1 MAKAKY
7 EAKRVINGTFGSV
20 EMDGEDVMEVV
31 AFQAK
36 DEYSKEAIS
45 QAGAMSKGYKITGVE
60 GKGSMKVNK
69 INSRMIK
76 KIGRQAREGKT
87 PTLTLTGTLAD
98 PDAFGSEKIAFTD
111 VIVDD
116 LTLFDFENGTLGTV
130 EIPFTYGD
138 YILLDLI

>member
-45 QAGAMSKGYKITGVE
+45 QVGVMSKGYKITGVE

-76 KIGRQAREGKT
+76 KIGRQVREGKT